1 MHVHV
6 RMSNSPSTTLLAQ
19 TSLAYFSPHTVSL
32 GQAQQPQ
39 FSKVVYEASVNETS
53 TETPRPED
61 GFLSV
66 GCITDNVTYSISD
79 PDNAGPFMIDPL
91 SGSLSVSMDV
101 DYEDATSY
109 QFIVSCV
116 NVNDTSLNDSAL
128 VMITVEPVN
137 EFLPAI
143 QSQQLGIIQINE
155 LTPPGTILV
164 TGQGVDFVVTDRDD
178 GLDGIITFSLS
189 EISHPEFASNFE
201 LNRTTGAL
209 ILNRSVDLDMEQRP
223 PLLTII
229 ITACDRDPPA
239 DECPNILVSILLIP
253 SNDNFPIFSQNVYI
267 ITLAESFPVN
277 EVITTVSCNDIDHSI
292 GVFDSYVISDVYPNG
307 TSATFSIDDSS
318 GNITLEQPLDYE
330 LTTLYEIDVLC
341 LDSDGLQDNATVLV
355 MVTDINDNTPIVT
368 TFFVDEIRLNDG
380 SSIDSNVLQFQCTDM
395 DSIQNANITYSIDT
409 DETFDIDDV
418 IGNVTVSAP
427 LTLPDDI
434 FTMDVMVTLEC
445 NDQGIP
451 PLASNLTIFIEIYK
465 DDSTPPIIN
474 SSSISDGFVSISE
487 GAQIGDELVQVVA
500 TDITS
505 PGLNY
510 TIRNESEPGTFV
522 INSMSG
528 VIIVAQSLNREMIDM
543 YTFVVVVTEERVAP
557 GIPRSV
563 EANITVEILDIND
576 NNPIFSE
583 DTYNVTHSEDFEVG
597 DVISIVSCSDLDI
610 EMDIDYE
617 IIDGFPDE
625 TFPGTFV
632 INSTDGEITLLMSLD
647 YEFSPV
653 YMIDIVC
660 MDSGGLQ
667 DNTTIMVTV
676 TDVNDNTPLITTFFD
691 NSIQVNDQ
699 SEVGFNILQF
709 QCTDADSNE
718 NGNVTYSIDFD
729 SLFAVNETTGIVTVA
744 ASLILPENVFYIDGN
759 ITVDCTDQGSPPLS
773 NSSTIFYQIYKDD
786 STPPLINTTIISDGF
801 VSINESAPIGT
812 ELAQVFATDT
822 TSPNLTYSL
831 INQSPPGTFEID
843 STSGVITVAQKLD
856 REVIDM
862 HTFTVAVTEIRVA
875 PGTPQSDEI
884 EFTVVILDSNDNPPA
899 FSQDVYNVTQ
909 LESFPINETIAI
921 VSCNDP
927 DIDVKGSFS
936 GYEISG
942 VLPSE
947 IPLDTFD
954 IDDLTGNITLLKPL
968 DYELSTM
975 YTINLV
981 CFDNEDMQD
990 TARVDIYLEDV
1001 NDNDPIVITFFPD
1014 PIPVS
1019 DSEMLGVLTPNYQFQ
1034 CNDSDSGENG
1044 NVTYSFSDTSTPFSI
1059 DSITGAIMV
1068 SSPLTLG
1075 SGVFLVNHSIT
1086 LLCSDQG
1093 SPPHSNSTTI
1103 YLQVYKEDSTVP
1115 LIDAASIS
1123 DGLASISEGAQ
1134 VGDQL
1139 LQVRATDS
1147 TSPGLCFELRSENSP
1162 GTFVIDSSSG
1172 QIFVAKPLDREEID
1186 LYRFTVVVTEV
1197 LVGPFT
1203 EPATVVRAEV
1213 EVMILDENDNQP
1225 QCNEVDIFKYVLIG
1239 NYSCNNSLEIAD
1251 IMCKDPDEGRNSE
1264 IIFSTIDLPEVSDG
1278 EFTLNTTNG
1287 KVMFTGILS
1296 KNATYPITIRASDQG
1311 NPPLSTLVNIR
1322 LIVTGERRQEFTPL
1336 ERLLLIIIPSVS
1348 GGLLLC
1354 ACFIILCMCC
1364 CWCCRRKAAQDK
1376 YDTIIRYVNIHCMRI
1391 LASMLYV
1398 PDQPSHLNLHFLCL
1412 SVRVI

>member
-1 MHVHV
+1 MHIHV

-39 FSKVVYEASVNETS
+39 FSKAVYEASVNETS

-66 GCITDNVTYSISD
+66 GCSTDNVTYSISD

-91 SGSLSVSMDV
+91 SGSLSASMDV
-101 DYEDATSY
+101 DYEEASSY
-109 QFIVSCV
+109 RFVVSCT

-128 VMITVEPVN
+128 VIITVEPVN
-137 EFLPAI
+137 EFRPDVRILPGF
-143 QSQQLGIIQINE
+143 GIIQINE

-164 TGQGVDFVVTDRDD
+164 TGQGVDFVVTDDD
-178 GLDGIITFSLS
+178 EPNTIITFLLS
-189 EISHPEFASNFE
+189 EFNHPEFASNFE

-209 ILNRSVDLDMEQRP
+209 ILNSSIDLDIEQVP
-223 PLLTII
+223 VILTIT
-229 ITACDRDPPA
+229 ITACDIDPPA
-239 DECPNILVSILLIP
+239 EDCPNFLVSILLMP

-267 ITLAESFPVN
+267 ITLAESSPVN
-277 EVITTVSCNDIDHSI
+277 EVITTISCSDIDRNNI
-292 GVFDSYVISDVYPNG
+292 GIFDRYVISDVYPNG
-307 TSATFSIDDSS
+307 TSTTFSIDGNS
-318 GNITLEQPLDYE
+318 GNITLEQSLDYE
-330 LTTLYEIDVLC
+330 FIALYEIDVLC
-341 LDSDGLQDNATVLV
+341 LDTDRLQDNATVLV
-355 MVTDINDNTPIVT
+355 MVTDVNDNTPIVT

-380 SSIDSNVLQFQCTDM
+380 SPIDSNVLQFQCTDV

-409 DETFDIDDV
+409 DEGLDVDDV
-418 IGNVTVSAP
+418 TGNVTVSAP

-451 PLASNLTIFIEIYK
+451 PLASNLTLFIEIYK

-474 SSSISDGFVSISE
+474 SSSISNGFVSISE

-500 TDITS
+500 IDITS

-510 TIRNESEPGTFV
+510 TIRNESEPGSFV
-522 INSMSG
+522 IDSTG
-528 VIIVAQSLNREMIDM
+528 VIILAQLLDREMIDM

-557 GIPRSV
+557 GVPRSV

-576 NNPIFSE
+576 NSPIFSE
-583 DTYNVTHSEDFEVG
+583 DTYNVTVSEDFEVG
-597 DVISIVSCSDLDI
+597 NVISIISCSDLDI
-610 EMDIDYE
+610 EMDIEYE
-617 IIDGFPDE
+617 IIDGYPNG
-625 TFPGTFV
+625 TFPNTFA
-632 INSTDGEITLLMSLD
+632 INSTDGEISLLVPLD

-660 MDSGGLQ
+660 TDSGGLQ
-667 DNTTIMVTV
+667 DNTTVMVTV

-699 SEVGFNILQF
+699 SEVGFSVLQF

-718 NGNVTYSIDFD
+718 NGNITYSIDFD
-729 SLFAVNETTGIVTVA
+729 SLFAVNKTTGIVNVA
-744 ASLILPENVFYIDGN
+744 ASLILPENIFYIDGN

-801 VSINESAPIGT
+801 VSIDESAPIGT

-843 STSGVITVAQKLD
+843 STSGVITVARKLD
-856 REVIDM
+856 REAVDM
-862 HTFTVAVTEIRVA
+862 HTFTVFVTEIRVA

-884 EFTVVILDSNDNPPA
+884 EFTVMILDINDNPPA

-921 VSCNDP
+921 VSCIDP
-927 DIDVKGSFS
+927 DIDVNGSFS

-947 IPLDTFD
+947 VPLDTFD

-975 YTINLV
+975 YTINLI

-1019 DSEMLGVLTPNYQFQ
+1019 DSEMLGVLTPDYPFQ

-1093 SPPHSNSTTI
+1093 SPPRSNSTTI

-1147 TSPGLCFELRSENSP
+1147 TSPGLRFELRSESSP

-1172 QIFVAKPLDREEID
+1172 QIFVAKPLNREEIV
-1186 LYRFTVVVTEV
+1186 LYTFTVVITEV

-1251 IMCKDPDEGRNSE
+1251 IMCTDPDEGRNSE

-1311 NPPLSTLVNIR
+1311 NPPLSTLVNIS

-1354 ACFIILCMCC
+1354 ACFIIFCMCC
-1364 CWCCRRKAAQDK
+1364 CWSCRRKAAQDK
-1376 YDTIIRYVNIHCMRI
+1376 YDIIRYVNICCMRI

-1412 SVRVI
+1412 PVRVT